1 MNRRIEKKLTIMYS
15 NVQGY
20 TGKKDSILE
29 IAEALGCDMCLLT
42 ETMTTNVTMAGA
54 KCITS
59 KKSVGQNVA
68 VILKGKLSGCV
79 PMRLYEPNDTINMLG
94 IRVEVAKNKFRRFF
108 TAHMKQLSK
117 NSKEIIRDSL

>member
-1 MNRRIEKKLTIMYS
+1 MKRRMIRVSFLEKLNGPDGIRYTNGGRESASKKSIRRSRMNRRIEKKLTIMYS

-68 VILKGKLSGCV
+68 VILKRKAE
-79 PMRLYEPNDTINMLG
+79 RLCANAP
-94 IRVEVAKNKFRRFF
+94 V
-108 TAHMKQLSK
+108 
-117 NSKEIIRDSL
+117 